1 MGRYCIIFR
10 APARA
15 FCLEVFHCFRM
26 RLMARQTV
34 SIPHNQKKHNNLTSS
49 GFVRFPR
56 LRPPSS
62 SHHYFSVSLALLTA
76 FILTACGANPPT
88 PNSGGAQLPTPI
100 QVTPTISPPVARV
113 NGEEIPQDLYEIHL
127 AQYQAAQAESGTLL
141 ASEGVEQI
149 VLDDLIDRLL
159 LAQGARAGGFVLDDA
174 TIDQRLN
181 MVVEQAGG
189 QESFDAWL
197 AAQGYTAE
205 QFSKDLGLEI
215 EAGWM
220 RAQITDSVPK
230 STEQVE
236 AQQIL
241 LPERFQADRLL
252 SQLQGGTPFDQVA
265 LNNDPQGL
273 GYLGWF
279 PRGYLLQPEVEEAA
293 FALQPGEFSQVIE
306 TELGFHL
313 IGVLNRDPDRTLSPQ
328 QRLTL
333 QMKALAEWL
342 EAQRAQSTIEKLL
355 P

>member
-1 MGRYCIIFR
+1 VRY
-10 APARA
+10 
-15 FCLEVFHCFRM
+15 
-26 RLMARQTV
+26 
-34 SIPHNQKKHNNLTSS
+34 NY
-49 GFVRFPR
+49 
-56 LRPPSS
+56 
-62 SHHYFSVSLALLTA
+62 YFLALLAATFA
-76 FILTACGANPPT
+76 LVLSACGSNPPAT
-88 PNSGGAQLPTPI
+88 NSGSAQLPTPI
-100 QVTPTISPPVARV
+100 QVTPTLSPPVATV
-113 NGEEIPQDLYEIHL
+113 NGEEIPQDIYEIHL
-127 AQYQAAQAESGTLL
+127 DQYWAAQAESGTLL

-159 LAQGARAGGFVLDDA
+159 LAQGARESGFVIDDA

-181 MVVEQAGG
+181 AVVDQAGG
-189 QESFDAWL
+189 QDAFNAWL
-197 AAQGYTAE
+197 AAQGYAAE
-205 QFSKDLGLEI
+205 QFRKDLGLEI

-220 RAQITDSVPK
+220 RTQISDGVPT
-230 STEQVE
+230 SAEQVE
-236 AQQIL
+236 ARQIL
-241 LPERFQADRLL
+241 LPESFQADRLL

-313 IGVLNRDPDRTLSPQ
+313 IGVLNRDPDRALSPQ
-328 QRLTL
+328 ARLML

-342 EAQRAQSTIEKLL
+342 EAQRAQSTIENLL